1 MGEIIIPKKGIRETV
16 TNVLS
21 ISKKTEIL
29 LDELKFLWIIPY
41 KLDKVSP
48 ITNGKISTYG
58 NIYQNISL
66 TFRYDKIWKW
76 GEITNTIEECCF
88 FILEYAKDVGDFY
101 VITGKNNV
109 QDFINEV
116 IIPNQYGTRCAWASE
131 VLDAWSKPN
140 PEDDSLVKTDSENE
154 EVNNQV
160 IIPNKYRTRSLW
172 ASPEDDSLIKTD
184 SENEEANNAYQLHLS
199 DGKIYDPICI
209 NKIRNGRIYE
219 PTFIKNSDESGKT
232 DTAKEQDS
240 NADIL
245 PDGVMI
251 PKVSDYFFDEFMAL
265 SRESKREV
273 LENLKNIIDSEDEN
287 EDDVMKSI
295 IEADAEIRAQAESVK
310 KELIREKYEDTIKS
324 LKEAIEDVKHV
335 EDTIKKSIQIMIKN
349 DETGKSVLD
358 EISKKWKLYFNAN
371 ASHPTNPCTECI
383 PKDDEK

>member
-1 MGEIIIPKKGIRETV
+1 
-16 TNVLS
+16 
-21 ISKKTEIL
+21 
-29 LDELKFLWIIPY
+29 
-41 KLDKVSP
+41 
-48 ITNGKISTYG
+48 
-58 NIYQNISL
+58 
-66 TFRYDKIWKW
+66 
-76 GEITNTIEECCF
+76 
-88 FILEYAKDVGDFY
+88 
-101 VITGKNNV
+101 
-109 QDFINEV
+109 
-116 IIPNQYGTRCAWASE
+116 
-131 VLDAWSKPN
+131 
-140 PEDDSLVKTDSENE
+140 
-154 EVNNQV
+154 
-160 IIPNKYRTRSLW
+160 
-172 ASPEDDSLIKTD
+172 
-184 SENEEANNAYQLHLS
+184 
-199 DGKIYDPICI
+199 
-209 NKIRNGRIYE
+209 
-219 PTFIKNSDESGKT
+219 
-232 DTAKEQDS
+232 
-240 NADIL
+240 
-245 PDGVMI
+245 MI

>member
-16 TNVLS
+16 TNALS

-131 VLDAWSKPN
+131 VIDAWSKPN

-154 EVNNQV
+154 E
-160 IIPNKYRTRSLW
+160 
-172 ASPEDDSLIKTD
+172 
-184 SENEEANNAYQLHLS
+184 ANNTYQLHLS